1 MQDMARKKNASLIIA
16 LSVPVVMVILVALA
30 IYIPGMF
37 YAPTYDFVY
46 STSDWNV
53 YRLAVVREGK
63 IVLEEP
69 PYVDEKI
76 PPSDPIIFR
85 YDIETNTASE
95 ISLEEAEQLTLDG
108 AQFSPD
114 GYEITRGGN
123 GGIFDIF
130 GPNDSYNTWYIRGR
144 SAGKRLNISNNNDYY
159 YNFRFVGWILP

>member
-1 MQDMARKKNASLIIA
+1 MHGMAHKKNASLIIA
-16 LSVPVVMVILVALA
+16 LSVPVVMVVLVALA

-37 YAPTYDFVY
+37 YAPAYDFVY

-53 YRLAVVREGK
+53 ARLAVVREGK

-76 PPSDPIIFR
+76 PASDPILFR
-85 YDIETNTASE
+85 YDIETNTAEE

-114 GYEITRGGN
+114 GYEITRGGG
-123 GGIFDIF
+123 GGILDIF
-130 GPNDSYNTWYIRGR
+130 GGNNGYNNWYIRGR
-144 SAGKRLNISNNNDYY
+144 SAGKRLNIATNTDYY